1 MDYLILG
8 CVAVTIIL
16 ILVNIVVTRNSSRR
30 AESKGLE
37 RSIEGVKRMVEE
49 TSRSGSYELSRTRD
63 SLIGVVNQQFSNL
76 SQNVNSAQKDQR
88 DELSRNLNNQRR
100 ETRETMEMITNN
112 LTEIRTEI
120 LKTLADVKESNANSL
135 KELRRENQ
143 ESMDKIN
150 ETVNEKLQKTLDD
163 RISKSFETV
172 RTQLAEV
179 YKGLGEMKEVAS
191 GVTDLKKVLS
201 NVKTRGIVGEVQ
213 LDAILS
219 EILTLDQYEVQF
231 RVKPSSQDMV
241 DFAIKLPGSDDKDSN
256 YVYLPIDSKFPGD
269 SYNKLVDAYETGDA
283 ELIKSARK
291 NLEVTIKAEAK
302 SINEKYINP
311 PLTTDFAVMFL
322 PFEGLYAEAVNMG
335 LIDELQSKYH
345 INIAGPST
353 MAAMLNSFRMGFRA
367 LAVQKRSGEV
377 WKTLEAVQLEF
388 ANFETVLSKM
398 KNQLRLADENLD
410 KLIGTRTRAIN
421 RKLRAVSSTEGLSLE
436 EADEIL
442 GIDNI
447 ED

>member
-1 MDYLILG
+1 MEYIMLG
-8 CVAVTIIL
+8 CLAVVIIL
-16 ILVNIVVTRNSSRR
+16 LIMNIIITKNSNNRTETKRLEKSIDGVKTTIENSSR
-30 AESKGLE
+30 SN
-37 RSIEGVKRMVEE
+37 SD
-49 TSRSGSYELSRTRD
+49 ELSRTRD
-63 SLIGVVNQQFSNL
+63 SLVGVVNQQFSNL
-76 SQNVNSAQKDQR
+76 SQSVNAGQKDQR
-88 DELSRNLNNQRR
+88 DELSKSLSAQRV
-100 ETRETMEMITNN
+100 ETRETMESITKN
-112 LTEIRTEI
+112 LTDIRTEI
-120 LKTLADVKESNANSL
+120 LKTLTDVKESNANSL

-219 EILTLDQYEVQF
+219 EILTADQYAVQYQ
-231 RVKPSSQDMV
+231 VKPGSRDMV
-241 DFAIKLPGSDDKDSN
+241 DFAIKLPGSDDKDSE
-256 YVYLPIDSKFPGD
+256 YVYLPIDSKFPGETY
-269 SYNKLVDAYETGDA
+269 SKLVDAYEIGDA

-291 NLEVTIKAEAK
+291 TLETTIKAEAK
-302 SINEKYINP
+302 SINEKYIYP
-311 PLTTDFAVMFL
+311 PETTDFAIMFL

-335 LIDELQSKYH
+335 LIDELQSKYR

-388 ANFETVLSKM
+388 ANFEKVLSTM

-421 RKLRAVSSTEGLSLE
+421 RKLRNISSTENLTLE

-442 GIDNI
+442 GVETI
-447 ED
+447 EE